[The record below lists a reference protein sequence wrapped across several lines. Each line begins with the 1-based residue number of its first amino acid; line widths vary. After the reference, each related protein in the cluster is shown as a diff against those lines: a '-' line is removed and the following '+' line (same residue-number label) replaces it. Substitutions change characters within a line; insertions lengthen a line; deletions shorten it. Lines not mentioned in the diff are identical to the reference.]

1 MNDKDIL
8 ELEKQLIP
16 DLPADFWE
24 IKEAA
29 DRTYSFWDRI
39 IYYGLVIGAIFQVV
53 CLLSL
58 VFLKAHAEE
67 RNFSPDSHH
76 INLEDKKRLKDSK
89 KRK

>member
-39 IYYGLVIGAIFQVV
+39 IYYGLGRVV
-53 CLLSL
+53 KCLQRILS
-58 VFLKAHAEE
+58 
-67 RNFSPDSHH
+67 NFSY
-76 INLEDKKRLKDSK
+76 
-89 KRK
+89 